1 MTENEMN
8 NKDDRMN
15 YENKNDNGLTDNGTA
30 DFERSHIRA
39 NDESLMHILGK
50 TSGYC
55 VLSAY
60 RSACG
65 RDLDDRNALN
75 EKRMARLGDAL
86 KVNNL
91 GHIPVFSGH
100 DEPAW
105 GKFGE
110 VVRDASGNEVLK
122 TVREEAFIVPV
133 YARNGWT
140 VPFET
145 LRHICMNLAGMYNQE
160 AILVVPPSG
169 DPYFAVTNPSDGK
182 VFGEVVKSHRG
193 LSLKQ
198 LGGLSLEALL
208 QRYFALLNEEKDGDL
223 SPRTFWFNEDF
234 RTYSG
239 GHVRFCQGEICRA
252 YRPRAHV
259 RSITLFSLGDPYANM
274 GTPSWVEDEF
284 SGCLANHLR
293 SGGFVFKQ
301 TSGRFGDF
309 AYDFIVFDL
318 TLEMAKGLA
327 AHCRMPSFVH
337 GERRGPCEFGMPLE
351 YREYSLDDDY
361 LESLRVKWAE
371 VNEKKL
377 HFGIVTDAV
386 ARAHVEIPENVQP
399 FSGWIRYPSV
409 DEAKYAAFEISGVED
424 AILKDVFAAVEVQ
437 YEVARKNLGNSRYGE
452 FVAEKSMRNR
462 FGWQARCQF
471 RRAGAFRSV
480 GLA

>member
-1 MTENEMN
+1 MMEDKMNKEDKMN
-8 NKDDRMN
+8 NANETGD
-15 YENKNDNGLTDNGTA
+15 GTA
-30 DFERSHIRA
+30 DFERSHVRA

-50 TSGYC
+50 TTGYC

-60 RSACG
+60 RCACG
-65 RDLDDRNALN
+65 RDLDDRNVLN
-75 EKRMARLGDAL
+75 EKQMARLGDAL

-110 VVRDASGNEVLK
+110 VARDASGNEVLK

-133 YARNGWT
+133 YERNGWT

-145 LRHICMNLAGMYNQE
+145 LRHICMNLAGMDNQE
-160 AILVVPPSG
+160 AILVVPPLG
-169 DPYFAVTNPSDGK
+169 EPYFAVTKPSEGK

-193 LSLKQ
+193 LSLKR
-198 LGGLSLEALL
+198 LGGLSLDALL
-208 QRYFALLNEEKDGDL
+208 QRYFALLNEEKDGDS

-239 GHVRFCQGEICRA
+239 GHARFCQGEICRA

-259 RSITLFSLGDPYANM
+259 RSVTLFSLGNPYANM
-274 GTPSWVEDEF
+274 GTPSWINDDF
-284 SGCLANHLR
+284 NDYLANHLR
-293 SGGFVFKQ
+293 SGGFIFKQ

-327 AHCRMPSFVH
+327 ARYRMPSFVH

-377 HFGIVTDAV
+377 HFDIVTDAV
-386 ARAHVEIPENVQP
+386 ARVHVEIPENVQP

-409 DEAKYAAFEISGVED
+409 DEAKYAAFEISGAED
-424 AILKDVFAAVEVQ
+424 AILKDVFAAVEGQ
-437 YEVARKNLGNSRYGE
+437 YEVARKNLGSSRYGE